1 MNGKTGEA
9 RTVRHAIT
17 DVYDEERRTFLVH
30 FPRWYI
36 VFLGLSGVLVLGL
49 TGFLGR
55 PRSDLAYDV
64 IFRQPWVLYLW
75 LCLLVLTLEVA
86 VLRDPLVRLYR
97 IAVVAVTLIAMII
110 VFITFFYGIPFGDL
124 LNSLLEQLFHLRVAV
139 ENLVSNPWFYA
150 ALNFGVLGVYALD
163 SGRRW
168 LRRAR
173 GLPPS
178 RRVDIG
184 LGETVDTKSLPGMQ
198 QLVAGDLLAGA
209 LLCAVLAVIFR
220 PDVVAAFWHLT
231 NSSIFV
237 NGCTVSWPLGACT
250 PPGLTK
256 ADPPTLT
263 FIDTIL
269 ALTALPAGLL
279 ILALAGA
286 ISGLG
291 ALGGVARE
299 TTESRPLPA
308 TDQRASSTQAI
319 SENVSR
325 TLLDTLLA
333 ALRRGGGSGSGQP
346 SAAEVASESLLL
358 PLRNVLWPPLIFLG
372 VVAVAQAATRIQTYF
387 HTSKSLLDEVTL
399 VATALPWSLVTAV
412 SIVIALAL
420 VVFHG
425 RIAENTFRFLGLVA
439 FIALL
444 TGWIYS
450 LALWSFNQLLLLL
463 AASSRRPFDPPS
475 WNTAISLA
483 ALLIF
488 GALYFGRRLRRPESM
503 PPAASSGTR

>member
-1 MNGKTGEA
+1 MSEKSEEA
-9 RTVRHAIT
+9 RSVRHAIT

-36 VFLGLSGVLVLGL
+36 ILLGLSGVVVLGL
-49 TGFLGR
+49 TGFLGKQ
-55 PRSDLAYDV
+55 RSDLAYDV
-64 IFRQPWVLYLW
+64 IFRQPWVIYLW

-86 VLRDPLVRLYR
+86 VLRDPVVRLYR
-97 IAVVAVTLIAMII
+97 FAVVTVTLIAMII
-110 VFITFFYGIPFGDL
+110 VFITFFYGIPFGEWLNAL
-124 LNSLLEQLFHLRVAV
+124 LQQLFHLRIAV

-150 ALNFGVLGVYALD
+150 VLNFGILGVYGFD
-163 SGRRW
+163 SARRW

-184 LGETVDTKSLPGMQ
+184 LGETIDRKSLPGMQ

-220 PDVVAAFWHLT
+220 PDVVAGFWHLT
-231 NSSIFV
+231 NSAVVV
-237 NGCTVSWPLGACT
+237 NGCTVSWPLGACA

-269 ALTALPAGLL
+269 ALTALPTGLL

-299 TTESRPLPA
+299 ATESRPLPA
-308 TDQRASSTQAI
+308 PSEHESSTQAI

-333 ALRRGGGSGSGQP
+333 ALRRGGGSGGGQP

-358 PLRNVLWPPLIFLG
+358 PLRNVIWPPLLFVG
-372 VVAVAQAATRIQTYF
+372 VVAVAQAATRIQMYF
-387 HTSKSLLDEVTL
+387 HSDKSLLDELTL
-399 VATALPWSLVTAV
+399 VITAVPWSLLTTVCVVA
-412 SIVIALAL
+412 ALAL
-420 VVFHG
+420 VGFHG
-425 RIAENTFRFLGLVA
+425 RVAENTFRFLGLVA

-450 LALWSFNQLLLLL
+450 LALWSFNRLLILLD
-463 AASSRRPFDPPS
+463 ASARHPFDPPS
-475 WNTAISLA
+475 WNTVVSLA

-488 GALYFGRRLRRPESM
+488 GALYFGRRLRRSAPTPS
-503 PPAASSGTR
+503 SSGVS

>member
-1 MNGKTGEA
+1 MNGKSGEA
-9 RTVRHAIT
+9 RAVRHAIT

-30 FPRWYI
+30 FPIWYVI
-36 VFLGLSGVLVLGL
+36 FLGLSGVVVLGL

-55 PRSDLAYDV
+55 RDSTHAYDIV
-64 IFRQPWVLYLW
+64 FHQPWILYLW

-86 VLRDPLVRLYR
+86 VLRDPLVQLYR
-97 IAVVAVTLIAMII
+97 FAVVTVTIIAMII
-110 VFITFFYGIPFGDL
+110 VFITFFYGIPFGEW
-124 LNSLLEQLFHLRVAV
+124 LNALLEQLFHLRVAV
-139 ENLVSNPWFYA
+139 ENLVSNPWFYTV
-150 ALNFGVLGVYALD
+150 LNFGVLGVYALD
-163 SGRRW
+163 SGKRW

-184 LGETVDTKSLPGMQ
+184 LGEAVDTKSLPGMQ

-220 PDVVAAFWHLT
+220 PDIVSGFWHLT
-231 NSSIFV
+231 NSSVFV

-250 PPGLTK
+250 PPGLTR

-263 FIDTIL
+263 FIDTLL
-269 ALTALPAGLL
+269 ALMALPAGLL

-291 ALGGVARE
+291 ALGGVARG

-308 TDQRASSTQAI
+308 PGDHGSSTQAI

-358 PLRNVLWPPLIFLG
+358 PLRNVLWPPLIFVG
-372 VVAVAQAATRIQTYF
+372 IVAVAQAATRIQTYF
-387 HTSKSLLDEVTL
+387 HSSKSLLDEATL
-399 VATALPWSLVTAV
+399 AITAVPWSLVTAV
-412 SIVIALAL
+412 CIVIALAL

-425 RIAENTFRFLGLVA
+425 RIAENTFRFLGLVG

-463 AASSRRPFDPPS
+463 GASSRHPFDPPT
-475 WNTAISLA
+475 WNTVISLA

-488 GALYFGRRLRRPESM
+488 GALYFGRRFRRSATP
-503 PPAASSGTR
+503 R

>member
-1 MNGKTGEA
+1 MEENTDKA
-9 RTVRHAIT
+9 RSARHAIT

-30 FPRWYI
+30 FPLWYI
-36 VFLGLSGVLVLGL
+36 VALGLSGVIVLGL

-55 PRSDLAYDV
+55 TQSNYAYDM

-86 VLRDPLVRLYR
+86 VLRDASVLIYR
-97 IAVVAVTLIAMII
+97 VAVVAITLIAMII
-110 VFITFFYGIPFGDL
+110 VLITFFYGIPFGEL

-139 ENLVSNPWFYA
+139 EQLVTNPWFYA
-150 ALNFGVLGVYALD
+150 VLNFGVLGVYALD

-173 GLPPS
+173 GLPPN

-184 LGETVDTKSLPGMQ
+184 IGETSQVKRLPGMQ

-209 LLCAVLAVIFR
+209 LLCAALAIIFR
-220 PDVVAAFWHLT
+220 PDIVSTFWHLT
-231 NSSIFV
+231 NSSVFT
-237 NGCTVSWPLGACT
+237 NGCTVSWPLGQCA

-269 ALTALPAGLL
+269 ALIALPTGLL
-279 ILALAGA
+279 VLALAGA
-286 ISGLG
+286 ISGLA
-291 ALGGVARE
+291 ALGGVQRE
-299 TTESRPLPA
+299 SSMSRPLPSSIRE
-308 TDQRASSTQAI
+308 QSSTQAI
-319 SENVSR
+319 SEHVSR

-333 ALRRGGGSGSGQP
+333 ALNRGGGGGQQAT
-346 SAAEVASESLLL
+346 AAEVASESLLL

-372 VVAVAQAATRIQTYF
+372 VAAVAQAATRIQTYF
-387 HTSKSLLDEVTL
+387 HSGKSLADEAL
-399 VATALPWSLVTAV
+399 LLITAAPWAVVSAV

-425 RIAENTFRFLGLVA
+425 RIAENTFRFLGLAA

-444 TGWIYS
+444 TAWIYS

-463 AASSRRPFDPPS
+463 GASTRHPFDPPA
-475 WNTAISLA
+475 WNTVLSLG

-488 GALYFGRRLRRPESM
+488 GTLYFARRLRRPSAE
-503 PPAASSGTR
+503 PANTSGPNL

>member
-1 MNGKTGEA
+1 M
-9 RTVRHAIT
+9 RHAIT

-36 VFLGLSGVLVLGL
+36 ILLGLSGVVVLGL

-55 PRSDLAYDV
+55 QHSDLAYDA
-64 IFRQPWVLYLW
+64 IFRQPWVIYLW

-86 VLRDPLVRLYR
+86 VLRDPVLRYYRL
-97 IAVVAVTLIAMII
+97 AVVAVTLIAMII
-110 VFITFFYGIPFGDL
+110 VFITFFYGIPFGEWLNAL
-124 LNSLLEQLFHLRVAV
+124 LQQLFNLRVAV
-139 ENLVSNPWFYA
+139 EDLVSNPWFYA
-150 ALNFGVLGVYALD
+150 VLNFGILGVYAFD

-173 GLPPS
+173 GLSPS
-178 RRVDIG
+178 QRVDIG
-184 LGETVDTKSLPGMQ
+184 LGETIDRKSLPGMQ

-220 PDVVAAFWHLT
+220 PDVISGFWHLT
-231 NSSIFV
+231 NSSVFV

-269 ALTALPAGLL
+269 ALAALPTGLL

-299 TTESRPLPA
+299 VTESRPLPA
-308 TDQRASSTQAI
+308 PGEHESSTQAI
-319 SENVSR
+319 SEHVSR

-333 ALRRGGGSGSGQP
+333 ALRRGGGSASGGGSGQP

-358 PLRNVLWPPLIFLG
+358 PLRNVIWPPLIFIG
-372 VVAVAQAATRIQTYF
+372 IEAVAQAATRIQTYF
-387 HTSKSLLDEVTL
+387 HSDKSLLDELTL
-399 VATALPWSLVTAV
+399 VITALPWSLVTAIC
-412 SIVIALAL
+412 IVAALAL

-425 RIAENTFRFLGLVA
+425 RVAENTFRFLGLVA

-450 LALWSFNQLLLLL
+450 LALWSFNRLLILLD
-463 AASSRRPFDPPS
+463 ASARHPFDPPS
-475 WNTAISLA
+475 WNTVISLA

-488 GALYFGRRLRRPESM
+488 GALYFGRRLRRP
-503 PPAASSGTR
+503 AAQPTKRASQ

>member
-1 MNGKTGEA
+1 MNETSG
-9 RTVRHAIT
+9 TVSSVRRHAIT
-17 DVYDEERRTFLVH
+17 DVYDEARRTFLVH
-30 FPRWYI
+30 FPRWF
-36 VFLGLSGVLVLGL
+36 VVALGLSGVIVLGI

-55 PRSDLAYDV
+55 QHSDAVYDL
-64 IFRQPWVLYLW
+64 IFTQPWVLYLW
-75 LCLLVLTLEVA
+75 LCLLILTLEIA
-86 VLRDPLVRLYR
+86 VLRHRSVLRFR
-97 IAVVAVTLIAMII
+97 IEVVTVTLIAMII
-110 VFITFFYGIPFGDL
+110 VLITFFYGIPFGEL

-139 ENLVSNPWFYA
+139 ENLVSNPWFYTL
-150 ALNFGVLGVYALD
+150 LNFSVLGVYALD

-168 LRRAR
+168 FRRAR

-184 LGETVDTKSLPGMQ
+184 LGAAIDTKSLPGMQ

-209 LLCAVLAVIFR
+209 LLCAVLAIIFR
-220 PDVVAAFWHLT
+220 PDVVAGFWHLT
-231 NSSIFV
+231 NSSIAV
-237 NGCTVSWPLGACT
+237 NGCTVSWPLGVCA

-269 ALTALPAGLL
+269 ALMSLPTGLL

-291 ALGGVARE
+291 ALGGVARDV
-299 TTESRPLPA
+299 TESQPLPSPN
-308 TDQRASSTQAI
+308 QNQSSTQAI

-333 ALRRGGGSGSGQP
+333 ALRRGGGGSGQP

-358 PLRNVLWPPLIFLG
+358 PLRNVIWPPLIFLG
-372 VVAVAQAATRIQTYF
+372 VEAVAQAATRIQTYF
-387 HTSKSLLDEVTL
+387 HSSKQPLDEVILLT
-399 VATALPWSLVTAV
+399 TALPWALITAI

-420 VVFHG
+420 IVFHG
-425 RIAENTFRFLGLVA
+425 RVATNSFRFLGLVA

-463 AASSRRPFDPPS
+463 SATTRRPFDPPS
-475 WNTAISLA
+475 WNTVISLA

-488 GALYFGRRLRRPESM
+488 GTLYVARRLR
-503 PPAASSGTR
+503 PPATPARSDSQ

>member
-1 MNGKTGEA
+1 MEGAAEKVRPA
-9 RTVRHAIT
+9 RHAIT

-30 FPRWYI
+30 FPIAFI
-36 VFLGLSGVLVLGL
+36 VALGLSGVVVLGL
-49 TGFLGR
+49 SGFLGK
-55 PRSDLAYDV
+55 PASDSPLDM
-64 IFRQPWVLYLW
+64 IFRQPWILYLW
-75 LCLLVLTLEVA
+75 LCMLVLTLEAA
-86 VLRDPLVRLYR
+86 VLRDTSVTRYRL
-97 IAVVAVTLIAMII
+97 ATMAVTIIAMII
-110 VFITFFYGIPFGDL
+110 VLITFFYGIPFGDL
-124 LNSLLEQLFHLRVAV
+124 INSLLEQLFHLRVAV
-139 ENLVSNPWFYA
+139 EQLVSSPWFYA
-150 ALNFGVLGVYALD
+150 VLNFGVLGVYALD

-168 LRRAR
+168 SRRAR

-184 LGETVDTKSLPGMQ
+184 LSETVATRSLPGMQ

-209 LLCAVLAVIFR
+209 LLCVVLAIIFR

-231 NSSIFV
+231 NTSV
-237 NGCTVSWPLGACT
+237 YTNGCTVSWPLGACT
-250 PPGLTK
+250 PPGLAK
-256 ADPPTLT
+256 SDPPTLT
-263 FIDTIL
+263 FIDTIF
-269 ALTALPAGLL
+269 ALIALPTGL
-279 ILALAGA
+279 IVLALAGA

-291 ALGGVARE
+291 ALGGVRRE
-299 TTESRPLPA
+299 PGTSEPLGNSTT
-308 TDQRASSTQAI
+308 QQQSSTQAI
-319 SENVSR
+319 SEQVSR

-333 ALRRGGGSGSGQP
+333 ALNRGGGSSGAP

-372 VVAVAQAATRIQTYF
+372 VAAVAQAATHIQAYF
-387 HTSKSLLDEVTL
+387 HSSKLLGDELLL
-399 VATALPWSLVTAV
+399 VATAVPWALVCAV
-412 SIVIALAL
+412 SIVLALAL

-425 RIAENTFRFLGLVA
+425 RIAENTFRFLGLAA

-463 AASSRRPFDPPS
+463 DASTRRPFDPPA

-488 GALYFGRRLRRPESM
+488 GTFYFARRLRRESPEV
-503 PPAASSGTR
+503 PPSNLIGR